1 MFFPKMIENKLQGMR
16 GETYMQH
23 FVFPWNSS
31 ILDQFNVSIYSIIIL
46 LTDFMINAI
55 QFFISDDHKVDIIE
69 FGKKNSIDVYQMMLS
84 STTYVLEAVRIE

>member
-1 MFFPKMIENKLQGMR
+1 
-16 GETYMQH
+16 
-23 FVFPWNSS
+23 
-31 ILDQFNVSIYSIIIL
+31 
-46 LTDFMINAI
+46 MINAI